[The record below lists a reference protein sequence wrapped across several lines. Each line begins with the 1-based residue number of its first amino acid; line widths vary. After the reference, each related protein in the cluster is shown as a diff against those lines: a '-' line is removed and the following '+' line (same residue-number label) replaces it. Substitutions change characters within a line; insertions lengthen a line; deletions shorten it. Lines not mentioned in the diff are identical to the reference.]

1 MNLPDAPKPTRAVKA
16 VDPREKERQQRLQEA
31 QGKGLNLKLRI
42 DEGKPL
48 CFWDKARLAKL
59 RRLWEEGFQIPYIA
73 RETGC
78 TSSSCKDRI
87 RYEIKQGR
95 LENRRKDATTEQITS
110 IVNRYKAGERINT
123 ISKSTN
129 NCSIQYCNICKCSQ
143 SIFSWKLST
152 CNIVV

>member
-1 MNLPDAPKPTRAVKA
+1 MQARVKNMNLPDAPKPTRAMKV

-31 QGKGLNLKLRI
+31 QGKGLNLRLRI

-59 RRLWEEGFQIPYIA
+59 RRLWEEGFQVPYIA

-78 TSSSCKDRI
+78 TPSSCKERI

-110 IVNRYKAGERINT
+110 IVNRYKAGESINT
-123 ISKSTN
+123 ISKEMKMSRYRVTN
-129 NCSIQYCNICKCSQ
+129 ILEDRGVKE
-143 SIFSWKLST
+143 K
-152 CNIVV
+152 

>member
-1 MNLPDAPKPTRAVKA
+1 MSVAKVKKMNLPSAPKPTRAVKV

-78 TSSSCKDRI
+78 TPSSCKDRI

-95 LENRRKDATTEQITS
+95 LQNRRKDATSEQIQS
-110 IVNRYKAGERINT
+110 IINRYKAGE
-123 ISKSTN
+123 
-129 NCSIQYCNICKCSQ
+129 SIQLIAKEMKMSRYRVTNILEDRGVKE
-143 SIFSWKLST
+143 
-152 CNIVV
+152 

>member
-1 MNLPDAPKPTRAVKA
+1 MSVAKVKKMNLPDAPKPTRAVKV

-59 RRLWEEGFQIPYIA
+59 RRLWEEGFQVPYIA

-78 TSSSCKDRI
+78 TPSSCKDRI

-95 LENRRKDATTEQITS
+95 LENRRKNATSEQIQS
-110 IVNRYKAGERINT
+110 IINRYQAGE
-123 ISKSTN
+123 
-129 NCSIQYCNICKCSQ
+129 SIQLIAKEMKMSRYRVTNILEDRGVKER
-143 SIFSWKLST
+143 
-152 CNIVV
+152 

>member
-1 MNLPDAPKPTRAVKA
+1 MSVAKVKKMNLPDAPKPTRAMKV

-59 RRLWEEGFQIPYIA
+59 RRLWEEGFQVAYIA

-78 TSSSCKDRI
+78 TPSSCKDRI

-95 LENRRKDATTEQITS
+95 LQNRRKDATSEQIQS
-110 IVNRYKAGERINT
+110 IINRYKAGE
-123 ISKSTN
+123 
-129 NCSIQYCNICKCSQ
+129 SIQLIAKEMKMSRYRVTNILEDRGAK
-143 SIFSWKLST
+143 K
-152 CNIVV
+152 

>member
-1 MNLPDAPKPTRAVKA
+1 MSVAKVKKMNLPDAPKPTRAMKV

-59 RRLWEEGFQIPYIA
+59 RRLWEEGFQVAYIA

-78 TSSSCKDRI
+78 TPSSCKDRI

-95 LENRRKDATTEQITS
+95 LQNRRKDATSEQIQS
-110 IVNRYKAGERINT
+110 IINRYKAGE
-123 ISKSTN
+123 
-129 NCSIQYCNICKCSQ
+129 SIQLIAKEMKMSRYRVTNILEDRGVKE
-143 SIFSWKLST
+143 
-152 CNIVV
+152 

>member
-1 MNLPDAPKPTRAVKA
+1 MSVARVKNMNLPDAPKPTRAMKV

-31 QGKGLNLKLRI
+31 QGKGLNLRLRI

-59 RRLWEEGFQIPYIA
+59 RRLWEEGFQVAYIA

-78 TSSSCKDRI
+78 TPSSCKDRI

-95 LENRRKDATTEQITS
+95 LQNRRKDATSEQIQS
-110 IVNRYKAGERINT
+110 IINRYKAGE
-123 ISKSTN
+123 
-129 NCSIQYCNICKCSQ
+129 SIQLIAKEMKMSRYHVTNILEDRGVKE
-143 SIFSWKLST
+143 K
-152 CNIVV
+152 

>member
-1 MNLPDAPKPTRAVKA
+1 MSVAKVKKMNLPDAPKPTKA
-16 VDPREKERQQRLQEA
+16 MKVVDPREKERQQRLQEA

-78 TSSSCKDRI
+78 TPSSCKDRI

-95 LENRRKDATTEQITS
+95 LENRRKDATSEQIQS
-110 IVNRYKAGERINT
+110 IINRYQAGE
-123 ISKSTN
+123 
-129 NCSIQYCNICKCSQ
+129 SIQLIAKEMKMSRYRVTNILEDRGVKER
-143 SIFSWKLST
+143 
-152 CNIVV
+152 

>member
-1 MNLPDAPKPTRAVKA
+1 MSVAKVKKMNLPDAPKPTRAMKV

-59 RRLWEEGFQIPYIA
+59 RRLWEEGFQVAYIA

-78 TSSSCKDRI
+78 TPSSCKDRI

-95 LENRRKDATTEQITS
+95 LENRRKDATSEQIQS
-110 IVNRYKAGERINT
+110 IINRYKAGE
-123 ISKSTN
+123 
-129 NCSIQYCNICKCSQ
+129 SIQLIAKEMKMSRYRVTNILEDRGVKE
-143 SIFSWKLST
+143 
-152 CNIVV
+152 

>member
-1 MNLPDAPKPTRAVKA
+1 MSVAKIKKMNLPDAPKPTRAVKV

-31 QGKGLNLKLRI
+31 QGKCLNLKLRI

-59 RRLWEEGFQIPYIA
+59 RRLWEEGFQVAYIA

-78 TSSSCKDRI
+78 TPSSCKDRI

-95 LENRRKDATTEQITS
+95 LENRRKDATSEQIQS
-110 IVNRYKAGERINT
+110 IINRYQAGESIKLIAKEMKMSRYRV
-123 ISKSTN
+123 TN
-129 NCSIQYCNICKCSQ
+129 ILEDRGVKER
-143 SIFSWKLST
+143 
-152 CNIVV
+152 